1 MNNHTLK
8 TNEILLKMNENLKKA
23 IIVILKHEQSIIDI

>member
-23 IIVILKHEQSIIDI
+23 IVVILKHGQSIIDI